1 MQIVGKDSK
10 LINTSMARREAL
22 KAMAAAGVGVVSLG
36 FFTGGPR
43 AQEQPTLFAW
53 GGYDLP
59 IFYVSYVE
67 QHGQMNFSPW
77 SDEDEAF
84 TKMKAGY
91 TPDVMYPC
99 SYEIRRWSD
108 AGLLQEIDVSRLKN
122 WPDVFEPLAQV
133 PPSSAE
139 GGGRWWTPGQWGT
152 TSITYR
158 TDLVDI
164 EEESWG
170 LLWDERYAGRLAML
184 DSVIDGVA
192 VAAIYGGID
201 PWDMTEADIAK
212 VKEIMVAQKP
222 LLRYYAQG
230 PSIASPDLKSGELV
244 AAVTAEQTFL
254 QLKSDGVPVAYMN
267 PKEGRMTWV
276 CGYVLH
282 KNAPNVDLAYELIDS
297 GLEPQSQANMML
309 EYGYGAA
316 NRKAFELVTEVQLD
330 GVGLPTN
337 PEAVL
342 SKGIFQ
348 REMANREKA
357 VAMFEDVKAGI

>member
-1 MQIVGKDSK
+1 MQ
-10 LINTSMARREAL
+10 NTLRNSHRSSVSRTRRETL
-22 KAMAAAGVGVVSLG
+22 KAMAAAGVGVVAMG
-36 FFTGGPR
+36 FVSRGPL
-43 AQEQPTLFAW
+43 AADQPTLFAW

-67 QHGQMNFSPW
+67 QHGQMNFAPW

-84 TKMKAGY
+84 TKMKAGFK
-91 TPDVMYPC
+91 PDVMYPC
-99 SYEIRRWSD
+99 SYEIRRWSN

-122 WPDVFEPLAQV
+122 WPDVFDPLKEV
-133 PPSSAE
+133 PPASAD

-201 PWDMTEADIAK
+201 PWNMSEADIAK

-230 PSIASPDLKSGELV
+230 PSVASPDLKSGELV

-254 QLKSDGVPVAYMN
+254 QLKADGVPVAYMN

-282 KNAPNVDLAYELIDS
+282 KDAPHVDLAYDLIDS

-309 EYGYGAA
+309 EYGFGAA
-316 NRKAFELVTEVQLD
+316 NRKAFDLVTEAQLD
-330 GVGLPTN
+330 AVGLPTD
-337 PEAVL
+337 PETVL

-357 VAMFEDVKAGI
+357 VAMFEEVKAGI